1 MFIGHFGVALAAK
14 RWAPRTSLGT
24 LFLAQQVADALWPIF
39 LLAGIERAR
48 IVPGI
53 TRANHLDLI
62 SIPWS
67 HSLVMLLVWGVLFGT
82 IYYSVKRN
90 KDETAK
96 RGAIVVGLLVMS
108 HWFLDALVHR
118 PDMPLSPGS
127 ELKVG
132 LGIWNS
138 LPATIV
144 VEGGLFLVG
153 IYIYMR
159 QTEARNWRGTVP
171 LFVLLLIL
179 AAGFFG
185 SLFGPPPPSIRIVAY
200 SSIVG
205 WVFLLL
211 AVWADRNRSN
221 RNAAVVER
229 AT

>member
-1 MFIGHFGVALAAK
+1 VFIGHFGVALAAK
-14 RWAPRTSLGT
+14 RWAPHTSLGT
-24 LFLAQQVADALWPIF
+24 LFLAQQMADALWPFF
-39 LLAGIERAR
+39 LLAGIEQAR

-53 TRANHLDLI
+53 TRASPLDLVYY
-62 SIPWS
+62 PYS
-67 HSLVMLLVWGVLFGT
+67 HSLVMLLVWGTLFGA
-82 IYYSVKRN
+82 IYYFVRRD

-96 RGAIVVGLLVMS
+96 RGAMVVGLLVVS

-127 ELKVG
+127 EIKVG

-144 VEGGLFLVG
+144 VEGGLFLFG

-159 QTEARNWRGTVP
+159 QTQARNWRGTVP
-171 LFVLLLIL
+171 LFVLLVIL

-185 SLFGPPPPSIRIVAY
+185 SLFGPPPPSMKIVAY

-211 AVWADRNRSN
+211 AVWADRNRSS
-221 RNAAVVER
+221 RSGAVSTV
-229 AT
+229 AG

>member
-1 MFIGHFGVALAAK
+1 MFIGHFGVAMAAK

-24 LFLAQQVADALWPIF
+24 LFLAQQMADVLWPFF
-39 LLAGIERAR
+39 LLAGIEQAR

-67 HSLVMLLVWGVLFGT
+67 HSLAMLLVWGALFGAV
-82 IYYSVKRN
+82 YYFVRRH
-90 KDETAK
+90 KDESAK
-96 RGAIVVGLLVMS
+96 RSAVVLGLLVVS

-132 LGIWNS
+132 LGLWNS

-144 VEGGLFLVG
+144 VEGGLFLAG
-153 IYIYMR
+153 IYIYLR
-159 QTEARNWRGTVP
+159 QTRARNWRGTVP

-179 AAGFFG
+179 TVGFFG
-185 SLFGPPPPSIRIVAY
+185 SMLGPPPPSVKVVAY
-200 SSIVG
+200 MSIVG

-211 AVWADRNRSN
+211 SVWADRNRSS
-221 RNAAVVER
+221 RSAADFER
-229 AT
+229 A